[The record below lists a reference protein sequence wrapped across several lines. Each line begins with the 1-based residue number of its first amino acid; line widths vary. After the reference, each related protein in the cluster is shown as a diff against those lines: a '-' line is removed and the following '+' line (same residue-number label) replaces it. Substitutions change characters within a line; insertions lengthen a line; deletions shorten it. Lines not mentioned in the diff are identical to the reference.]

1 MGSLVYPSKN
11 GPRVLDTSL
20 VTFQVIRDIV
30 TLGEVVAMIKAV
42 SLNFFFLPKLDFPR
56 DSDQNRRA
64 PFLRLNLTCH
74 GNVLGK
80 F

>member
-30 TLGEVVAMIKAV
+30 TLGEVVATIKAV
-42 SLNFFFLPKLDFPR
+42 SLNFFPKLDFPR
-56 DSDQNRRA
+56 DSDQNRGG
-64 PFLRLNLTCH
+64 PFLRLNLICH